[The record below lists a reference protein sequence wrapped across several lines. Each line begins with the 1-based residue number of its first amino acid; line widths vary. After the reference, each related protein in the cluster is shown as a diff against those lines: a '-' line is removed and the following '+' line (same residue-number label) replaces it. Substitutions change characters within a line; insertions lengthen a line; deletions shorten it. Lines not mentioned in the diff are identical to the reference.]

1 MSGRKVSRRV
11 STVPIRKPKEEG
23 FVAADAFD
31 FDKEFRSPKG
41 VMTRA
46 RRSSVV
52 LSKPPLQL
60 KTNRRK
66 SMMPTVAEK
75 PAKALN
81 KRKSLAQELK
91 SKPAPKSAYKGIE
104 LKNFYESPVN
114 SPKTSAGKNTSRVN
128 NIDYETVR
136 KSLQLAASPVKKVA
150 PHAKNI
156 LSDNAILQSLD
167 SLMESPEI
175 VQKTVKTPA
184 INKKKSTAKTPKLV
198 VTPKSA
204 RSPPASTRRATRKT
218 PAPLKK
224 MSVKSPQFA
233 KSPNNTPVKTP
244 KSAKK
249 TTVPKKTPA
258 LAKSTKKAAPKSTKK
273 AGKSDSLAG
282 EVREV
287 TIKLRA
293 LDAGIHADPQVLLSQ
308 LKSLP
313 ASPERVDQ
321 VVEKILSARTSRK
334 RKSDDSES
342 VDEVGPNKKP
352 RMHEKTPAKSAKKT
366 PAKVA
371 SANKSVTTQKR
382 PVLVAKKTLM
392 SAKKTPGVRR
402 AMARTAGPLVSTP
415 VQINPAGMLKRNLRT
430 KVETAIETKMAQ
442 KPDSSPY
449 ILNQDGENSPKFEK
463 MSKSPEAKDVIKTHI
478 TGTPAV
484 ARRTRKFGTT
494 IQPSMLAADS
504 PVPMTTRRMSSTPMR
519 GKRTM
524 PAPSADIVNST
535 PIRAPADEIPESPEM
550 PMSPPGM
557 EVTGKLGKL
566 CSIM

>member
-1 MSGRKVSRRV
+1 MSGRKASRRV

-66 SMMPTVAEK
+66 SMMPTVVEK
-75 PAKALN
+75 PGKATN
-81 KRKSLAQELK
+81 KRKSLAPEPK
-91 SKPAPKSAYKGIE
+91 PKPAAKSAYKGIE

-114 SPKTSAGKNTSRVN
+114 SPKTSAGKNVSRVN
-128 NIDYETVR
+128 KADTETVR
-136 KSLQLAASPVKKVA
+136 KSLQLAVSPVKKVA
-150 PHAKNI
+150 PRAKNI
-156 LSDNAILQSLD
+156 LSDNAILESLD

-175 VQKTVKTPA
+175 VEKTAKTPA
-184 INKKKSTAKTPKLV
+184 TNKKKSTAKTPKV
-198 VTPKSA
+198 VVTKTPKSA
-204 RSPPASTRRATRKT
+204 KTPPASTRRATRKT

-224 MSVKSPQFA
+224 TSVKSPQLA
-233 KSPNNTPVKTP
+233 KSPIDTPVKTP
-244 KSAKK
+244 KYA
-249 TTVPKKTPA
+249 KKTPA
-258 LAKSTKKAAPKSTKK
+258 PAKSTKKAAPKSTKK
-273 AGKSDSLAG
+273 AGQSDSLAG
-282 EVREV
+282 EVRQV

-293 LDAGIHADPQVLLSQ
+293 LDAGIYADPQVLLSQ
-308 LKSLP
+308 LESLP

-321 VVEKILSARTSRK
+321 VVEKILSARISRK

-366 PAKVA
+366 PAKVN

-415 VQINPAGMLKRNLRT
+415 VQINPAGLLKRNLRT

-463 MSKSPEAKDVIKTHI
+463 MSKSPEAKDVIKAHI

-484 ARRTRKFGTT
+484 SRRTRKFGTT

-524 PAPSADIVNST
+524 PAPSADIVNGT
-535 PIRAPADEIPESPEM
+535 PIRAPADEMPESPEV
-550 PMSPPGM
+550 PLSPPGM